1 MHISSTVEGGLD
13 PRYDT
18 IGAWMAGFP
27 PGTVSGAPK
36 VRAMEIIDELE
47 PEKRGIYSGCIG
59 YFAGNGTMD
68 TCIALRTGVVKDGTP
83 YVQSGVGVVADSDP
97 AAEYQ
102 ESVDKAKALVRAAQ
116 AAVQIGRASSRDRA
130 CRKC

>member
-1 MHISSTVEGGLD
+1 MHISSTVEGDLD

-18 IGAWMAGFP
+18 IGALMAGFP

-68 TCIALRTGVVKDGTP
+68 NCIALRTGVVKDGTLS
-83 YVQSGVGVVADSDP
+83 VQSGVGVVADS
-97 AAEYQ
+97 E
-102 ESVDKAKALVRAAQ
+102 
-116 AAVQIGRASSRDRA
+116 IGRASGGERGG
-130 CRKC
+130 